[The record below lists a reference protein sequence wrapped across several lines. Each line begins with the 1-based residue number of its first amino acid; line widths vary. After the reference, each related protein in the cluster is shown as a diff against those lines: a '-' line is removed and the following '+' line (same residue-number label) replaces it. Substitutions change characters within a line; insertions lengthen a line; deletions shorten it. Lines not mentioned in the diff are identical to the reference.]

1 MKKSII
7 AVLALILTFT
17 LVMSGCSAEKKIIGS
32 WISADSFI
40 NVEYTFN
47 EDSTGTMTAFGVT
60 VDTKYTYTDNTLVLT
75 YSIMGID
82 TTEVYSVSF
91 NESGHLILTSDDGS
105 SETYIKK

>member
-47 EDSTGTMTAFGVT
+47 EDSTGTIETNSRYISIKNILIPIT
-60 VDTKYTYTDNTLVLT
+60 HLCSLTLL
-75 YSIMGID
+75 
-82 TTEVYSVSF
+82 
-91 NESGHLILTSDDGS
+91 
-105 SETYIKK
+105 